1 MNHRIILLSTGVLGF
16 SFYLACTSVDSTAWE
31 NYTDAGRERDE
42 QAHYAEAEELFFAA
56 LKEAESFG
64 EKDTR
69 LATTLNDLALLYTDQ
84 GKYAE
89 AEPFFQR
96 SLAIWEK
103 ALGPEHPDVAIIL
116 NNLGLL
122 YTDQG
127 KYAEAEPLFQR
138 SIAIREKALGPEHSD
153 VATSLENYAFL
164 LQEMDRNTEADKLKE
179 RASAI
184 RAIEMAR

>member
-69 LATTLNDLALLYTDQ
+69 LATTLNELALLFTDQ

-96 SLAIWEK
+96 SLAIYEK
-103 ALGPEHPDVAIIL
+103 ALGPEHLDVAIIL

-122 YTDQG
+122 FTDQG
-127 KYAEAEPLFQR
+127 KYAEAEPFFQR
-138 SIAIREKALGPEHSD
+138 SLAIREKALGPEHPD

-164 LQEMDRNTEADKLKE
+164 LQEMDRNTEADKLGE
-179 RASAI
+179 RAKAI
-184 RAIEMAR
+184 RDKEMAR

>member
-1 MNHRIILLSTGVLGF
+1 MPARMSIAMLVALSLLTACAQETF
-16 SFYLACTSVDSTAWE
+16 WEEFYNSGLEAQK
-31 NYTDAGRERDE
+31 
-42 QAHYAEAEELFFAA
+42 QARYAEAEELFFAA

-69 LATTLNDLALLYTDQ
+69 LATTLNELALLFTDQ

-96 SLAIWEK
+96 SIAIYEK
-103 ALGPEHPDVAIIL
+103 ALGTEHPDVTIIL

-138 SIAIREKALGPEHSD
+138 SIAIREKALGPEHPD

-164 LQEMDRNTEADKLKE
+164 LQEMDRNTEADKLGE
-179 RASAI
+179 RARAI
-184 RAIEMAR
+184 RDKEMAR

>member
-1 MNHRIILLSTGVLGF
+1 MNRGIIWLSGVLGF

-31 NYTDAGRERDE
+31 NYSDAGRERYE
-42 QAHYAEAEELFFAA
+42 QARYAEAEELFFAA

-69 LATTLNDLALLYTDQ
+69 LATTLNELALLFTDQ

-96 SLAIWEK
+96 SLAIREK
-103 ALGPEHPDVAIIL
+103 ALGPEHP
-116 NNLGLL
+116 
-122 YTDQG
+122 
-127 KYAEAEPLFQR
+127 
-138 SIAIREKALGPEHSD
+138 D

-164 LQEMDRNTEADKLKE
+164 LQEMDRNTEADELAE
-179 RASAI
+179 RARAI
-184 RAIEMAR
+184 RAIERAR